1 MRLGLGGLGMV
12 LLAAPFAAQTA
23 KPSPAVTERAGG
35 EVPSV
40 ADRSSSAHALLELAR
55 LQSGRKDTAGAL
67 ESLRRARVIA
77 PNSEAVLWATAEASL
92 AAHAPLPAIQVL
104 EPLTR
109 MCSTVG
115 HYHCLQGIALM
126 QAGDMEAAVE
136 PLKEAE
142 RLEPNQPLTLIAL
155 GTVLVDRG
163 SYAEAKPYL
172 LRGLDL
178 EPESVEAVATL
189 AEAEE
194 GLGEHREA
202 EAHAQRALARAGA
215 HATANLVMGMVLM
228 NEERYAEARDALVK
242 AAAANPASPKAHSQ
256 LSLACARLNDET
268 NARKHLELYHQT
280 LKEREERVKAVR
292 AVTGLS
298 LGGMPP

>member
-1 MRLGLGGLGMV
+1 VRLGLVGVV
-12 LLAAPFAAQTA
+12 LLAAPVAAQTA
-23 KPSPAVTERAGG
+23 KPSPAVTGHAAGTQAAT
-35 EVPSV
+35 V
-40 ADRSSSAHALLELAR
+40 ADRSRSAHALLELAR
-55 LQSGRKDTAGAL
+55 LQSGRKDWKDAL

-115 HYHCLQGIALM
+115 HYHYLQGIALV
-126 QAGDMEAAVE
+126 QGGDTEAAVG

-142 RLEPNQPLTLIAL
+142 RLEPNRPLILIAL
-155 GTVLVDRG
+155 GSVLVDRS

-178 EPESVEAVATL
+178 DPESVEAAAAL
-189 AEAEE
+189 AEAEA
-194 GLGEHREA
+194 GLGEIREA
-202 EAHAQRALARAGA
+202 EAHAERALARADA
-215 HATANLVMGMVLM
+215 DATANLVMGMVRM
-228 NEERYAEARDALVK
+228 KQERYAEARGALVK
-242 AAAANPASPKAHSQ
+242 AAAANPASPNVHYQ
-256 LSLACARLNDET
+256 LSLAYARLTDE
-268 NARKHLELYHQT
+268 ARAREHLELFRQKV
-280 LKEREERVKAVR
+280 KEREERVKAVR